1 MKNHEKSKIG
11 IDYFLIVFPLWIV
24 IALSLFGCSTPEIV
38 YRDKIIVD
46 TFIKAVPSVYRD
58 TLKLQGDTVVK
69 WAYRI
74 RGKDT
79 VLRIRY
85 YPKTDTLHIEHKP
98 DTVRIPFRYTKQ
110 EYKPIIQQDSKSF
123 TDYFYLLIIPFLYGL
138 YLWLKR
144 NK

>member
-1 MKNHEKSKIG
+1 MKNVVLILFFATLIG
-11 IDYFLIVFPLWIV
+11 C
-24 IALSLFGCSTPEIV
+24 GSTEIV
-38 YRDKIIVD
+38 YRDKVIVD

-85 YPKTDTLHIEHKP
+85 YPKTDTLQIYHKP
-98 DTVRIPFRYTKQ
+98 DTVQVPFSYTKTD
-110 EYKPIIQQDSKSF
+110 YKPIIQQDSKSF
-123 TDYFYLLIIPFLYGL
+123 TDYFYFLIIPFLYGL